1 MSENC
6 NHDCAHC
13 AQKCDD
19 KKPESFL
26 VAPHPQSRIKRVI
39 GVMSGKGGVGKSF
52 VTALLASEMTRR
64 GHQTGVLD
72 ADITGPSIPKMFGI
86 KTRAAGDENGIYPVA
101 SDSGIDVMS
110 LNLLLEKET
119 DPVIWRGSLITGTV
133 LQFWKDVIWK
143 DEDYLFVDMPPG
155 TGDVTLTV
163 FQSLPLSGIVV
174 VGTPQ
179 GLVNMIVSKAV
190 KMARMMNVPLLGYVE
205 NMSYLKCPECGHDT
219 ALFGPSR
226 ADAVAA
232 EFGFPC
238 AVRLPLDPV
247 RTAACD
253 EGRVEC
259 IREEAL
265 EPLLRRLETLPEKT
279 K

>member
-1 MSENC
+1 
-6 NHDCAHC
+6 
-13 AQKCDD
+13 
-19 KKPESFL
+19 
-26 VAPHPQSRIKRVI
+26 
-39 GVMSGKGGVGKSF
+39 
-52 VTALLASEMTRR
+52 
-64 GHQTGVLD
+64 
-72 ADITGPSIPKMFGI
+72 
-86 KTRAAGDENGIYPVA
+86 
-101 SDSGIDVMS
+101 
-110 LNLLLEKET
+110 
-119 DPVIWRGSLITGTV
+119 
-133 LQFWKDVIWK
+133 
-143 DEDYLFVDMPPG
+143 MPPG

-247 RTAACD
+247 RAAACD

-265 EPLLRRLETLPEKT
+265 EPLLRRLEALPEKRNKKAALNARISREDLYVFGFKQT
-279 K
+279 GRNDWRFPNLKN